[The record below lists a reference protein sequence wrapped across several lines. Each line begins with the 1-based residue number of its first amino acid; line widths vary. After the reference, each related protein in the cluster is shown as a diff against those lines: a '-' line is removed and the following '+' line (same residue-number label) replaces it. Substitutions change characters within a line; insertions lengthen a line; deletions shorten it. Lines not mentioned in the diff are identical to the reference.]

1 MVDNVVSLD
10 SYRAHIKGGDITG
23 ESIVSF
29 RSPVMKWVT
38 SNSNRVVDG
47 SGKVVSAERLY
58 DTGDPDQMGRFF
70 KIMTELILK
79 LTECEEY
86 LHQDDYFAADDTL
99 MNCRSNV
106 QQLFMLRDISEAVG
120 LVGLHCVQAIDVV
133 AISETP
139 NIASALKSAVSR
151 LRAAPFMKFESAMEL
166 VDELEQATS
175 ARLILP
181 GYNELVNC
189 LLDGLD
195 SP

>member
-1 MVDNVVSLD
+1 
-10 SYRAHIKGGDITG
+10 
-23 ESIVSF
+23 
-29 RSPVMKWVT
+29 
-38 SNSNRVVDG
+38 
-47 SGKVVSAERLY
+47 
-58 DTGDPDQMGRFF
+58 
-70 KIMTELILK
+70 
-79 LTECEEY
+79 
-86 LHQDDYFAADDTL
+86 
-99 MNCRSNV
+99 
-106 QQLFMLRDISEAVG
+106 MLRDISEAVG